1 VEKIDATVILNLHKE
16 GLFLKRTL
24 LSLDVAVKHAA
35 DAGLNI
41 QLVAILDRADETTR
55 KVMVQ
60 HDAYPYASVS
70 ILEVNNG
77 SLGLSRNDGIEAATG
92 EYIITADGDDLIS
105 QNYILDTITTASS
118 GPQECLYF
126 PEFLFAFGNNYHISV
141 YRPLHDATPLALFDM
156 HPFTSRVCAH
166 KSVFARFKYD
176 DLRLTKGYA
185 FEDWHYNA
193 NAVANGLDIR
203 IVPGTI
209 LFYRQRT
216 NSLLQQANA
225 ISARQIAPSKLFE
238 PLTWLERCK
247 PYMREIQAS
256 TNIHLRAQPA
266 TRSIL
271 DCPNIQ
277 KWVRKA
283 NSIESMIQMDR
294 FVNSAIFTNAQSA
307 LDAGIAYYNICE
319 LLADLTFDNVFLFP
333 FISKGGAEKYF
344 LEILHSLYRQY
355 PEKNCLVIMGEDFDG
370 PTWCNQLPPNAITI
384 DLQYMSNNLTPE
396 ARQIIALK
404 LIEATAKTA
413 HIHIRHSVFGDN
425 FLQNFG
431 MLFSDQVL
439 AYYRFSDPKA
449 FVNGHEITRHSPLE
463 LISETLDSLTYVVTD
478 NETVAEKDT
487 ERLGAFADKWK
498 VLRAPIAI
506 TRSEHSSQH
515 NRLNQILWASRL
527 DYEKRPAIVA
537 QIADSLNK
545 YNSNPR
551 ITAYGSSVFQEYT
564 PAIFDG
570 HANLKYAGP
579 YDGFASLPTE
589 KYGVFIYTS
598 LFDGV
603 PNVLLEA
610 MAAGLVVIAPDV
622 GGISEIIKDGETG
635 ILLPSLANDT
645 EMAESYAK
653 AIIDLSE
660 NQEFAIKLS
669 NNAIHLLQQRN
680 SYQVYDKEISELFS
694 SRN

>member
-1 VEKIDATVILNLHKE
+1 MEKIDATVILNLHKE

-24 LSLDVAVKHAA
+24 LSLDVAAQYAA
-35 DAGLNI
+35 DAGLSI
-41 QLVAILDRADETTR
+41 QLVAVLDRADETTR
-55 KVMVQ
+55 EVMIQ
-60 HDAYPYASVS
+60 HDAYPYASVI
-70 ILEVNNG
+70 ILDVDNG

-92 EYIITADGDDLIS
+92 EYILTADGDDLIS
-105 QNYILDTITTASS
+105 QNFILDTITTAAN

-141 YRPLHDATPLALFDM
+141 YRPLDDVTPLALFDM
-156 HPFTSRVCAH
+156 HPFISRVCAH
-166 KSVFARFKYD
+166 RSVFARFKYD

-203 IVPGTI
+203 IVPGII
-209 LFYRQRT
+209 LFYRQRR

-247 PYMREIQAS
+247 PYIRAAQTTAD
-256 TNIHLRAQPA
+256 TRLRAQPA

-271 DCPNIQ
+271 ECPNIQ
-277 KWVRKA
+277 KWVRQA
-283 NSIESMIQMDR
+283 NNIESMIQMDR

-307 LDAGIAYYNICE
+307 LDVGIAYYHICE

-344 LEILHSLYRQY
+344 LEVMHSLYRQF

-370 PTWCNQLPPNAITI
+370 PSWCNQLPPNAITI
-384 DLQYMSNNLTPE
+384 DLQYMTNTLAPE
-396 ARQIIALK
+396 ARLIIALK

-413 HIHIRHSVFGDN
+413 HIHIRQSTFGDN
-425 FLQNFG
+425 FLQSFG
-431 MLFSDQVL
+431 MLFPDQAL
-439 AYYRFSDPKA
+439 AYYRFTDDEV
-449 FVNGHEITRHSPLE
+449 FVDGHEIIRHSPLD
-463 LISETLDSLTYVVTD
+463 LISETLDSLTYIVTD
-478 NETVAEKDT
+478 NETVAKKDIG
-487 ERLGAFADKWK
+487 RLGAFTDKWK
-498 VLRAPIAI
+498 VLHAPIAI
-506 TRSEHSSQH
+506 TRHAQASQH
-515 NRLNQILWASRL
+515 NKLSQILWASRL
-527 DYEKRPAIVA
+527 DYQKRPAVVSKI
-537 QIADSLNK
+537 SEYLNTH
-545 YNSNPR
+545 NSELC

-570 HANLKYAGP
+570 HSNLKYAGP
-579 YDGFASLPTE
+579 YDGFASLPSE
-589 KYGVFIYTS
+589 KYGIFIYTS

-645 EMAESYAK
+645 EMAESYAR
-653 AIIDLSE
+653 AIIDLSTNKE
-660 NQEFAIKLS
+660 LAIKIS

-680 SYQVYDKEISELFS
+680 SYQVYDKKISELFS
-694 SRN
+694 SGN